1 MSQLVTVLRA
11 IAVVSI
17 LVALVIYM
25 EFWDVSELIAAAKG
39 RSVGIMQ
46 TLVIGSV
53 FMFIGAAYI
62 EEKILKR
69 VK

>member
-1 MSQLVTVLRA
+1 MSQLVTILRA

-17 LVALVIYM
+17 LVALAIYM
-25 EFWDVSELIAAAKG
+25 EFWDVAEVIKAAEG

-69 VK
+69 KR